1 MSDPAKQTEI
11 EDVLSSILRLV
22 SDDHEP
28 PAGPPEQKL
37 LLTPSLRVTAEPGTE
52 AGAQELAGR
61 PEERSSLLAATAAA
75 IEVALSQGDDAEW
88 EPDDAGASLR
98 PRINFGTTREDDSR
112 AVQGRLA
119 GTIDTVPEI
128 DPEALRPLVAEV
140 LREELRGALGERIT
154 RTVRKLVQQEVHRI
168 LTARDLD

>member
-22 SDDHEP
+22 SDDREP

-37 LLTPSLRVTAEPGTE
+37 LLTPSLRVAAEPGTE
-52 AGAQELAGR
+52 AGAQEVAGQ

-88 EPDDAGASLR
+88 EPDDAGANLR
-98 PRINFGTTREDDSR
+98 ARINFGTTPEDDSR
-112 AVQGRLA
+112 AAQALG
-119 GTIDTVPEI
+119 GTGDAVPEI
-128 DPEALRPLVAEV
+128 DPDALRPLVAEM

-168 LTARDLD
+168 LTARGLD

>member
-1 MSDPAKQTEI
+1 MSDPAKQTEV

-22 SDDHEP
+22 SDDREP
-28 PAGPPEQKL
+28 PAGAAEQKL
-37 LLTPSLRVTAEPGTE
+37 LLTPSLRIAAEPGTD
-52 AGAQELAGR
+52 AGAGQ

-88 EPDDAGASLR
+88 EPDNAGANLR
-98 PRINFGTTREDDSR
+98 ARINFGTIRDDESR
-112 AVQGRLA
+112 AAQALA
-119 GTIDTVPEI
+119 GTGDRVPGI
-128 DPEALRPLVAEV
+128 DPETLRPLVAEM

-168 LTARDLD
+168 LTARGLD